1 MGISSII
8 EGQVYMKERRSF
20 FRENWNKK
28 YLVLRES
35 TLGIHKDKSDT
46 NAVFVLLLNDV
57 INIDR
62 RSNRPYCLEL
72 QLASLKRSM
81 MFAFD
86 SEEEMVK
93 WMNSLKKYCSK
104 LACVSGPTS
113 FRHNLH
119 IGFDPNTGSFTGLPE
134 SWKRML
140 KASSITKEDIE
151 SNPDVVL
158 DVLEFY
164 TKEQHADAQA
174 GVEKEEKPKPSSPD
188 LHMKSPGS
196 SPEFDSTHDSMVK
209 VPVADELPYMV
220 ALRQLC
226 TPGNP
231 AEIYTKLKRIGQG
244 ASGEVFVGQEKK
256 TGALVAIKQMDMR
269 YQQKPALIINEIS
282 ILKASHHPNIVNYL
296 DSYLM
301 GSQLWLIIE
310 YMEGGALTELLEY
323 RGNLDEPD
331 IATISNEII
340 KGLHHLHSRSI
351 IHRDIKSD
359 NILLGAGGQV
369 KISDFG
375 FCAELSADRRKRA
388 TMVGTPYWM
397 APEIIK
403 QKRYDASVDVWSL
416 GIMMIEMIEGEPPYL
431 SEEPLKALY
440 LIATNGSPTL
450 RHPERMSAP
459 LIQFVDS
466 CLKVNVATRAKT
478 QDLLRHPFLVK
489 NSRDSKTLIP
499 LFSSIIK
506 EGLIS

>member
-1 MGISSII
+1 M
-8 EGQVYMKERRSF
+8 
-20 FRENWNKK
+20 
-28 YLVLRES
+28 
-35 TLGIHKDKSDT
+35 
-46 NAVFVLLLNDV
+46 
-57 INIDR
+57 
-62 RSNRPYCLEL
+62 
-72 QLASLKRSM
+72 
-81 MFAFD
+81 
-86 SEEEMVK
+86 
-93 WMNSLKKYCSK
+93 
-104 LACVSGPTS
+104 
-113 FRHNLH
+113 
-119 IGFDPNTGSFTGLPE
+119 
-134 SWKRML
+134 
-140 KASSITKEDIE
+140 
-151 SNPDVVL
+151 
-158 DVLEFY
+158 LEFY